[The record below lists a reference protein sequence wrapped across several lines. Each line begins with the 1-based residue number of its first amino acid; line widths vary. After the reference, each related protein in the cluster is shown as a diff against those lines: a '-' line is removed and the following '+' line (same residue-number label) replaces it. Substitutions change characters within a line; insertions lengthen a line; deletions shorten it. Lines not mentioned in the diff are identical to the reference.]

1 MRLRSN
7 FTEEIRYE
15 NGLNASVV
23 SETSVQQNNSNKNMN
38 SMRLSK
44 VIMKVVIAD
53 RKQFE
58 IE

>member
-1 MRLRSN
+1 MRIRSN

-15 NGLNASVV
+15 NGLNASAV
-23 SETSVQQNNSNKNMN
+23 SETSVQQNNSNKNTN

>member
-1 MRLRSN
+1 MRIRSN

-44 VIMKVVIAD
+44 VIVKVVIAD

>member
-1 MRLRSN
+1 MRILSN

-23 SETSVQQNNSNKNMN
+23 LETSVQQNNSNKNLN

-44 VIMKVVIAD
+44 AIMKVVIAD